1 MAYVIID
8 LFSRHVVGWMFAQLL
23 ASLGALR
30 SFRRTAVEHALAHI
44 AARKGSRA
52 RYVGVR

>member
-1 MAYVIID
+1 MAYVI
-8 LFSRHVVGWMFAQLL
+8 GWMFAQLL